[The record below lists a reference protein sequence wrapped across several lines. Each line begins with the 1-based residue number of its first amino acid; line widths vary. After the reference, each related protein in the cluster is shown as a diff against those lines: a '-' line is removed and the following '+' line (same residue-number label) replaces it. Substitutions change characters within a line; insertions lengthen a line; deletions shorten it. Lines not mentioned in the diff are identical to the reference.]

1 MRPDSRIDFYAK
13 SSNEPLPGLLRT
25 PLSTIL
31 DQLDHCN
38 QICKRTREVIEE
50 AVLDQRARILAME
63 SEIERLEAVRRRLLS
78 TSESISATKA
88 SYTATLSAICR
99 IPPEIVARI
108 ISLAVTGIGGYA
120 GKKERQQFRNL
131 RAVSR
136 LWRQTAFSTPHLWRS
151 IQLFGND
158 FPPTLSQRQNPQE
171 HDAYAQSLT
180 SWFRRGGAGA
190 RLRLNMSWLPQDVVD
205 FVFTA
210 IRNAELNL
218 HSAIVGID
226 RDGKPYGGSDELT
239 FLLPSTSDGPAA
251 LPLED
256 IQIHL
261 IRPAPRERPRSRESL
276 TLTNRFPRLFTLSL
290 SFTDGKGSPSCPA
303 SFIHATLAGLS
314 LHGIHLPAEEVE
326 FVLAGLPQL
335 EMLRLTRCT
344 PFFGE
349 TSDTPSPPYVHNSL
363 KRIDLRHTI
372 PVVFLSRLIC
382 PSLAVLNV
390 EGKDTDNRRLELA
403 YLRSFMG
410 RCGGSIQFVFHGIV
424 LRASKP

>member
-1 MRPDSRIDFYAK
+1 MTPASRVDFYAK
-13 SSNEPLPGLLRT
+13 SSNEPLPGHLRT
-25 PLSTIL
+25 PLSAIL
-31 DQLDHCN
+31 DQLDHRD
-38 QICKRTREVIEE
+38 QICKRERKVIEE
-50 AVLDQRARILAME
+50 AVLDQRARIRAME
-63 SEIERLEAVRRRLLS
+63 SEIERLEAVRRRLFS

-88 SYTATLSAICR
+88 SYTATLSAIRR

-158 FPPTLSQRQNPQE
+158 FPPTFSRCQNPQE
-171 HDAYAQSLT
+171 HEAYAKSLT
-180 SWFRRGGAGA
+180 SWFQRGGAGA

-205 FVFTA
+205 FIFTA

-239 FLLPSTSDGPAA
+239 FLLPSNNNGPAA

-303 SFIHATLAGLS
+303 SFIHATLAGIS

-349 TSDTPSPPYVHNSL
+349 VSETPSSLYVHAALS
-363 KRIDLRHTI
+363 RIDLHHGI
-372 PVVFLSRLIC
+372 PGSFLSRLVC
-382 PSLAVLNV
+382 PSLAFVDV
-390 EGKDTDNRRLELA
+390 EGKVSMGRKAELA
-403 YLRSFMG
+403 CLRGFMG
-410 RCGGSIQFVFHGIV
+410 HCSGSIRFTFYGNV
-424 LRASKP
+424 LKATEP